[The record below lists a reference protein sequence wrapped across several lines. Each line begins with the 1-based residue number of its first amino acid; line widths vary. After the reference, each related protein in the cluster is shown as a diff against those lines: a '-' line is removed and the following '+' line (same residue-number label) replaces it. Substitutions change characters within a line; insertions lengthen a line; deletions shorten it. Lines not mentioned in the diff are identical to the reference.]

1 MALHDFYKASRKM
14 LCVEDLEASSLIILS
29 LHSFFLFTEGQLVL
43 IPVFA
48 CVSSEVLACT
58 AKTFL

>member
-1 MALHDFYKASRKM
+1 M